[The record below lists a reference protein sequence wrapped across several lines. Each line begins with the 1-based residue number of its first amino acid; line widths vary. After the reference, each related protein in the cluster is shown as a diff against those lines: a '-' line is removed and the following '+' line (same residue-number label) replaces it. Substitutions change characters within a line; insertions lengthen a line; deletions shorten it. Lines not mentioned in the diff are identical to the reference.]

1 MTKGLDNMTGDEI
14 FAAADALSY
23 RNALS
28 EVADYTE
35 YIETVV
41 AKIKSKAQED
51 VDISYDLENDPDC
64 KSIPTIATSREA
76 WCVLLR
82 IRDIVKRLDDVA
94 NNYGLK

>member
-28 EVADYTE
+28 EVADYAE

-94 NNYGLK
+94 DNYGLK

>member
-1 MTKGLDNMTGDEI
+1 MTKELDNMTGEEI
-14 FAAADALSY
+14 FAAADRLSY

-28 EVADYTE
+28 DVADYAE

>member
-28 EVADYTE
+28 EVADYAE

-51 VDISYDLENDPDC
+51 VDLSYDLEIDPDC
-64 KSIPTIATSREA
+64 KSIPAIATSREA

-94 NNYGLK
+94 DNYGLK

>member
-1 MTKGLDNMTGDEI
+1 MKKELDNMTGDEI

-23 RNALS
+23 RNAIS
-28 EVADYTE
+28 DVVDYAE

-41 AKIKSKAQED
+41 ANIKSKAQED
-51 VDISYDLENDPDC
+51 IDISYDLENNPDC

-82 IRDIVKRLDDVA
+82 IRDSVKRLDDVA